1 MGPHRRHALGHRM
14 FPVAHDQGKGPL
26 RSMVAAIA
34 GGIITHRFTGL
45 VEIDIRPTLLRPA
58 TPAAKPDHLVVG
70 GPFREGVV
78 GRMHHHQPAAAAH
91 KILKGLA
98 GFGRPGGSASAEVA
112 HHHGVV
118 GEGGLEA
125 GVFPLRGMRDDI
137 DGKQAALLQIGLHH
151 LRRLGPVAMVVL
163 AVNDER
169 PQRFGTV
176 GGRQSKSAT
185 EHQRQRADQQKP
197 SHRRKPPKKERSKRA
212 GQTGRENDPRW
223 SEQCLRP
230 AGG

>member
-1 MGPHRRHALGHRM
+1 MALCDRRKSGGKDLHVLRGAAELVVEFVLTMGPNRRHALGDRM

-70 GPFREGVV
+70 GPFRERVV

-91 KILKGLA
+91 KVLKRLA
-98 GFGRPGGSASAEVA
+98 GFGGPGGGAMAEVA

-118 GEGGLEA
+118 GKRGLEA
-125 GVFPLRGMRDDI
+125 GVFPLRGMRDNVDSE
-137 DGKQAALLQIGLHH
+137 QAALLQIGLHH

-163 AVNDER
+163 AIDDER

-176 GGRQSKSAT
+176 GGRQSERAT
-185 EHQRQRADQQKP
+185 EHQAQRA
-197 SHRRKPPKKERSKRA
+197 
-212 GQTGRENDPRW
+212 
-223 SEQCLRP
+223 EQ
-230 AGG
+230 